1 MCACSYRSA
10 IDVKV
15 DTQGCVLGKDVADLR
30 FELGTG
36 SQKQCGGSG
45 TGPGCVAHAQLL
57 KLQKSGRPKKRS
69 TNRFFAAAL
78 LFTPSSMTL
87 L

>member
-57 KLQKSGRPKKRS
+57 KLQKSGRIPYGPS
-69 TNRFFAAAL
+69 TGRGSCSVFVF
-78 LFTPSSMTL
+78 LF
-87 L
+87 